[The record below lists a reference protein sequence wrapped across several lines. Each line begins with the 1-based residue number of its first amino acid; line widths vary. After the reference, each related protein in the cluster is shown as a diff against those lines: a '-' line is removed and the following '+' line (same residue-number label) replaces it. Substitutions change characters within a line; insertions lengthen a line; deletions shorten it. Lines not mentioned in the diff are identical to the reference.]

1 MPVALR
7 WMLLIGVLASFG
19 ASFASPN
26 FVVQAPTDEM
36 ARRIAETAEAERVR
50 LAELWFG
57 HALPDWGEPCPV
69 SVKVGSHLGAGGNTK
84 FRFSRGE
91 VYGWRMEV
99 QGSFERILDSVI
111 PHEVNHTIL
120 ACYFRRALPR
130 WADEGM
136 ASLME
141 HESEKQRQV
150 DLAQQLVNTG
160 RRIPLR
166 TLLSIREYPS
176 DYDQM
181 MALYAEGYALTDF
194 LIQQAGRQR
203 FLVFLNDAH
212 HRGWD
217 KAIESC
223 YGRRS
228 IEHLEQSWSS
238 WVLAGCPRLKLP
250 AGQLLAGTGLP
261 AGSEPGGV
269 RGQSPDA
276 TGSMT
281 SPGTAASTMSGRA
294 LANGDLPEVLTA
306 PDPRGAVAK
315 PAGPVATAS
324 FRRDAG
330 GNRNAAGG
338 ATGHTANAADSVSAS
353 LVTPSATLTRPA
365 TNLSR
370 PARVSAVVQNVSSS
384 SDELQPLELTP
395 VPSSSPALQALELE
409 PVPMTAVSN
418 RSNLREAA
426 LRQPAEAS
434 APRAGSSFLDWSRFP
449 TRVR

>member
-69 SVKVGSHLGAGGNTK
+69 SVKVGAHLGAGGNTK

-261 AGSEPGGV
+261 AGSEPGSV
-269 RGQSPDA
+269 RSQSPDA
-276 TGSMT
+276 AGATKSAGGVGLT
-281 SPGTAASTMSGRA
+281 LSGRA

-315 PAGPVATAS
+315 PVGPVATAS
-324 FRRDAG
+324 FSRDAAG
-330 GNRNAAGG
+330 RAA
-338 ATGHTANAADSVSAS
+338 GHTAKSAASVVAAQ
-353 LVTPSATLTRPA
+353 VDPPATLSRPA
-365 TNLSR
+365 ASLSR

-384 SDELQPLELTP
+384 SDELQPLELIP

-418 RSNLREAA
+418 RPNLREAA

-449 TRVR
+449 TRAR

>member
-69 SVKVGSHLGAGGNTK
+69 SVKVGAHLGAGGNTK

-250 AGQLLAGTGLP
+250 AGQLLAATGLP
-261 AGSEPGGV
+261 AGSEQSSI
-269 RGQSPDA
+269 RSQSPDA
-276 TGSMT
+276 TAAVT
-281 SPGTAASTMSGRA
+281 SIGTTSTGSGRA
-294 LANGDLPEVLTA
+294 LANGELPEVLTA

-315 PAGPVATAS
+315 PVGPVATAS
-324 FRRDAG
+324 FSRDAG
-330 GNRNAAGG
+330 GNRNASDR
-338 ATGHTANAADSVSAS
+338 ATGHAANAEASVAAS
-353 LVTPSATLTRPA
+353 LVTPSAALTRPA

-370 PARVSAVVQNVSSS
+370 PARASVVVQNVSNS
-384 SDELQPLELTP
+384 SDELQPLELIP
-395 VPSSSPALQALELE
+395 VPSPSPALQALEME
-409 PVPMTAVSN
+409 SVPMSAVSN

-426 LRQPAEAS
+426 LRRPAETP
-434 APRAGSSFLDWSRFP
+434 APRDSTRFLDWSRFP

>member
-7 WMLLIGVLASFG
+7 LMLLIGVLASFG

-69 SVKVGSHLGAGGNTK
+69 SVKVGAHLGAGGNTK

-160 RRIPLR
+160 QRIPLR

-217 KAIESC
+217 KALESC

-261 AGSEPGGV
+261 AGSEQGGI
-269 RGQSPDA
+269 RSQSPDA

-294 LANGDLPEVLTA
+294 LANGNLPEVLTA

-315 PAGPVATAS
+315 PVGPVATAS
-324 FRRDAG
+324 FSRD
-330 GNRNAAGG
+330 AAGG
-338 ATGHTANAADSVSAS
+338 TAGRTAKSAVSIAASPVA
-353 LVTPSATLTRPA
+353 PPATLSRPA
-365 TNLSR
+365 ANLSR

-384 SDELQPLELTP
+384 SDELQPLELIP
-395 VPSSSPALQALELE
+395 VPSSSSALQALELE

-426 LRQPAEAS
+426 LRRPAEAS
-434 APRAGSSFLDWSRFP
+434 APRADSSFLDWSRFP

>member
-1 MPVALR
+1 MPVVLR

-69 SVKVGSHLGAGGNTK
+69 SVKVGTHLGAGGNTK

-250 AGQLLAGTGLP
+250 SGQLLAGTGLP
-261 AGSEPGGV
+261 GASEKDSV
-269 RGQSPDA
+269 RGQSPEA
-276 TGSMT
+276 AGSMNST
-281 SPGTAASTMSGRA
+281 GAVASAIAGRA

-315 PAGPVATAS
+315 PVLPVTTAS
-324 FRRDAG
+324 FSREAVG
-330 GNRNAAGG
+330 GVA
-338 ATGHTANAADSVSAS
+338 GHTGKAAVSVAAS
-353 LVTPSATLTRPA
+353 LVSPPATLAHPA
-365 TNLSR
+365 ASLSR

-384 SDELQPLELTP
+384 SDELQPLELIP

-409 PVPMTAVSN
+409 AVPMTAVSN

-426 LRQPAEAS
+426 LRRPVEAS
-434 APRAGSSFLDWSRFP
+434 APRASSSFLDWSRFP